1 MRSNRFTTLVRIA
14 LAILCVN
21 ISGCVT
27 PTGQV
32 ITSTAS
38 TDTPLSDFIL
48 GEWLSADVKSNVSN
62 ESLNVQYGIV
72 FETYEQVK
80 FIVIYP
86 DNDTEGYTFKYYF
99 TSQDAIYIENM
110 RTTGGEVWLLEKSG
124 SNLIVTRNFG
134 NSSTRIVFNTFANY

>member
-27 PTGQV
+27 PIGQV

-86 DNDTEGYTFKYYF
+86 DNDTEGYMFKYYF

-124 SNLIVTRNFG
+124 SNLIITRNFG
-134 NSSTRIVFNTFANY
+134 NSSTRIVLERIK